1 MNDDHRNFGQIR
13 GSGNVLQLNCTH
25 VFRTSVQN
33 HVQPPFYILIQLQK
47 SISLFTGM
55 FEISNYISDISNS
68 KSVARFSGWVSL
80 HSSFG
85 ATGANVFIQGAITT
99 SSTRTTLILPSQTK
113 SVNDSR
119 RFENSR
125 NIDLNQSIKSQSPR
139 ERNISSKSSRS
150 SSPKNRSF
158 GSIEGDMLATYNNTE
173 REIQTINM
181 RVDKILTRQTSVSRP
196 NKRLFCDTNEIQFS
210 EVKSQLPPQQRKRS
224 PKAPKLPRCALPEN
238 NKRPEVKQQE
248 FSFKPQTN
256 WKKSSSNRPV
266 QRQKPK
272 PKVEK
277 SSSDDEKPIQQQ
289 QQQQKEP
296 VKVEEKKEEI
306 NNNAAENEKPK
317 VEEKKPEE
325 VKQEEKKPEDV
336 KKKSSDSSSSDSS
349 SIDVDDDKKEDK
361 KEEEKKKKSS
371 DSSSDS
377 SSIDIDTNKK
387 EDKKEEE
394 KKPEE
399 EKPKEKSDSSSD
411 SSSSSSS
418 SIDIDDD
425 KKEETKE
432 ESTIKISSSS
442 SSGDFSALMNSSKAS
457 SPTKEKVTD
466 APAKKDDK
474 KEEKKESDSSKKEE
488 KKKEGKKKKD
498 NSSDDGGILSSSSSS
513 GFF

>member
-25 VFRTSVQN
+25 VFRISVQN

-210 EVKSQLPPQQRKRS
+210 EVKSQPAPQQRKRS

-256 WKKSSSNRPV
+256 WKKTSSNRPV

-272 PKVEK
+272 VKVEK

-325 VKQEEKKPEDV
+325 VKQEEKKPEEV
-336 KKKSSDSSSSDSS
+336 KKKSSDSSSDSSSS

-377 SSIDIDTNKK
+377 SSIDIDTDKK
-387 EDKKEEE
+387 EDKK
-394 KKPEE
+394 EE

-474 KEEKKESDSSKKEE
+474 KEEKKESDSSKKEG
-488 KKKEGKKKKD
+488 KKKESKKKKD
-498 NSSDDGGILSSSSSS
+498 NSSDDGDILSSSSSS